1 MDIEVLIQKCCRQN
15 LSAQTKIYS
24 LFADKLFR
32 VCLKYSK
39 NQQDAQDTL
48 QDSFIMIFKD
58 ISKFKNKGSFEG
70 WLKRVTVN
78 VALQKFRNQSILQ
91 FDSIENFQI
100 PEEDVFVNIDEKNIN
115 LDYLLSLIKEL
126 PPKYQIVFNLYVLD
140 GYSHQEISEL
150 LKISIGTSK
159 SNLYRARKI
168 LQKKINDESEIN
180 KLCRL
185 A

>member
-1 MDIEVLIQKCCRQN
+1 M
-15 LSAQTKIYS
+15 
-24 LFADKLFR
+24 FADKLFR

-168 LQKKINDESEIN
+168 LQKKINDKSQIN